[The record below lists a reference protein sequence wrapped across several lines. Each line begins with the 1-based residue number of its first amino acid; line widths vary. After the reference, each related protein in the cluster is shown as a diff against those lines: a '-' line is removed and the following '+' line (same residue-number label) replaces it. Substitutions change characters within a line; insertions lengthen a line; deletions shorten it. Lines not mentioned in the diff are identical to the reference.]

1 MTHWIDPAPIDIPDS
16 LANLDL
22 IPLAKQILVRR
33 GITERAAAEAFLDP
47 NNYTPADGYDL
58 PDLRPAV
65 DRLNQAIR
73 TGESICVW
81 GDFDVDGQT
90 STALLVQ
97 TLRAVGANVH
107 WHIPVRATE
116 SHGIKIPY
124 LKEVIDNGAQ
134 LILTCDTGIS
144 EVDAVEYANGRGVD
158 VVITDHHDLPPKL
171 PNALAVVNSKRLPE
185 EHPLATLPGVGVAYK
200 LAEKLLESREESAG
214 KNETR
219 IMQHALLDLV
229 ALGITAD
236 VADLHGDARY
246 LLQLGLIELRQT
258 KRFGLQILYE
268 LAGINPLTVDESDIG
283 FGIAPRMNAIGRLG
297 DANSMVDFL
306 TTDNPSQARVIATQL
321 EGLNTQR
328 RLLTSQV
335 YQAAEAQIADDRS
348 LSEYAALI
356 LAQKDWPA
364 GVIGITASRLG
375 ERYHKPVILLS
386 IGDDGVARG
395 SARSVEGIHITAAI
409 AAQKD
414 ILHGFGGHPMAAG
427 MALDADKIQTFRRRI
442 SKAITE
448 QLGTTKPPEA
458 TLVIDAW
465 LPLNDLSLALSAE
478 LSKLAPFGPRN
489 PTLTLATRDLTLVNT
504 AEIGHNKEHRRIVVK
519 DRDENHQSILWWNAS
534 EEELPPEGSRFDLA
548 FTMRTGEFRG
558 SPQLTLEFVDF
569 RVTEKVEEKA
579 ESRKKVDVVD
589 LRQHAAP
596 LDKLATWRLELGA
609 YFVEGKA
616 DVAGKNRFQLEK
628 SDALVLYTSP
638 SGAKELRKIIET
650 VQPKTIYLIGIDP
663 PEYTPQE
670 FLTHLAGLVKYTLA
684 KKDGKT
690 QISTLASVTAQ
701 REATIRLGLE
711 WLVAGGQVHVETDDD
726 DVFFSTPST
735 PIQPYAQTDLFLAV
749 KGLLEETVAFRKHFH
764 VGDTEMFG
772 GKQT

>member
-73 TGESICVW
+73 TRESICVW

-171 PNALAVVNSKRLPE
+171 PNAVAVVNSKRLPE

-246 LLQLGLIELRQT
+246 LLQRGLIELRQT
-258 KRFGLQILYE
+258 KRLGLQILYE

-548 FTMRTGEFRG
+548 FTMSTGEFRG
-558 SPQLTLEFVDF
+558 SPQLTLEFVNF
-569 RVTEKVEEKA
+569 RVTEKVERKEKK
-579 ESRKKVDVVD
+579 ETSVDVVD
-589 LRQHAAP
+589 LRGDVGRFEGLKVEGLQV
-596 LDKLATWRLELGA
+596 
-609 YFVEGKA
+609 FVEGKA
-616 DVAGKNRFQLEK
+616 DVAGVNRYQLKK
-628 SDALVLYTSP
+628 SDELAIYTSP
-638 SGAKELRKIIET
+638 PGTKELRTILET
-650 VQPKTIYLIGIDP
+650 VKPKSVYLISIDP
-663 PEYTPQE
+663 PEMSPKQ

-764 VGDTEMFG
+764 VGDTEMFA
-772 GKQT
+772 GK

>member
-1 MTHWIDPAPIDIPDS
+1 MTRWIDPTPVDISAS
-16 LANLDL
+16 LVDLDL

-47 NNYTPADGYDL
+47 EKYMPADGYDL

-90 STALLVQ
+90 STSLLVQ

-144 EVDAVEYANGRGVD
+144 EVDAVEYANGRGID
-158 VVITDHHDLPPKL
+158 VIITDHHDLPEKL

-185 EHPLATLPGVGVAYK
+185 EHPLSTLPGVGVAYL
-200 LAEKLLESREESAG
+200 LAQKLLEQKDSSFSL
-214 KNETR
+214 
-219 IMQHALLDLV
+219 HHSSLLDLV

-246 LLQLGLIELRQT
+246 LLQMGLIELRQT
-258 KRFGLQILYE
+258 KRLGLQILYE
-268 LAGINPLTVDESDIG
+268 LAGINPFTVDETDIG
-283 FGIAPRMNAIGRLG
+283 FGIAPRMNALGRLG

-306 TTDNPSQARVIATQL
+306 TTNNPSQARVIATQL

-335 YQAAEAQIADDRS
+335 YQAAEAQIDNDKS
-348 LSEYAALI
+348 LTEYAALI

-386 IGDDGVARG
+386 VGEDGIARG
-395 SARSVEGIHITAAI
+395 SARSVDGIHITEAI
-409 AAQKD
+409 AAQRD

-427 MALDADKIQTFRRRI
+427 IALDAENIQTFRRRI
-442 SKAITE
+442 SKTITE
-448 QLGTTKPPEA
+448 QLGTLKIPEA
-458 TLVIDAW
+458 TLSIDAW
-465 LPLNDLSLALSAE
+465 LPLTDLSLALSAE
-478 LSKLAPFGPRN
+478 LTKLAPFGPRN
-489 PTLTLATRDLTLVNT
+489 PSLTLATRDLTLVNV
-504 AEIGHNKEHRRIVVK
+504 AEIGKNKDHLRITVK
-519 DRDENHQSILWWNAS
+519 DRDENHQSVLWWNADKDD
-534 EEELPPEGSRFDLA
+534 LPPEGSRFDLA
-548 FTMRTGEFRG
+548 FKMRTGEYRG

-569 RVTEKVEEKA
+569 RVTEEVAEKV
-579 ESRKKVDVVD
+579 ESRKKVEVVD
-589 LRQHAAP
+589 WRSQVGKFEGL
-596 LDKLATWRLELGA
+596 KLEDLQV
-609 YFVEGKA
+609 FVEGKA
-616 DVAGKNRFQLEK
+616 GVTGINRYQLKKADEF
-628 SDALVLYTSP
+628 VIYTSP
-638 SGAKELRKIIET
+638 PGAKELREILKVVEP
-650 VQPKTIYLIGIDP
+650 QKIYLVGVDP
-663 PEYTPQE
+663 PGFTPQG
-670 FLTHLAGLVKYTLA
+670 FLTYLAGLVKYTLA

-690 QISTLASVTAQ
+690 EISTLAAVTAQ
-701 REATIRLGLE
+701 REVTVRLGLE
-711 WLVAGGQVHVETDDD
+711 WLAADGQVHVETEDDN
-726 DVFFSTPST
+726 VFFSTPST
-735 PIQPYAQTDLFLAV
+735 PIEPYAQADLFLAV
-749 KGLLEETVAFRKHFH
+749 KGLLEETVAFRKHFLLRD
-764 VGDTEMFG
+764 VNTIA
-772 GKQT
+772 